1 MTIYKSKSLIE
12 VYRAKAS
19 SGNINE
25 LTGRTGRPDLT
36 RFVIDEIIPKLPLK
50 AETILVDI
58 GCGDGLLLQKA
69 SHAGLDS
76 YRGRL
81 IGVLPTVE
89 EVTRV
94 RVHLVSGAS
103 ALIGNPPLISIELGQ
118 AEKTSMP
125 DHFCDVLVCNGV
137 LHGSGQT
144 IEDVTLALKEFR
156 RITKIGATFFVG
168 EMPDADAFSGKNYGN
183 SITAWLFWVLKNQG
197 FSSFS
202 TRLKQVFFALVSSE
216 PFVIAPKNMFFM
228 CPEEFSNLLNQ
239 YGFKVV
245 EYYRHREI
253 DGKGNVFETTTR
265 WNYIAVRF

>member
-1 MTIYKSKSLIE
+1 MTVYKPKSLIE

-19 SGNINE
+19 SQNINE

-36 RFVIDEIIPKLPLK
+36 RFVIDEIIPKLPLR
-50 AETILVDI
+50 AETVLVDI
-58 GCGDGLLLQKA
+58 GCGDGLLLLKA
-69 SHAGLDS
+69 SIGIDS

-94 RVHLVSGAS
+94 RAHLVTGADI
-103 ALIGNPPLISIELGQ
+103 LISNPPLISIELGQ
-118 AEKTSMP
+118 AEKTSIP
-125 DHFCDVLVCNGV
+125 DHFCDILVCNSV

-144 IEDVTLALKEFR
+144 MKDVKLALEEFQ
-156 RITKIGATFFVG
+156 RITKIGATCFIG
-168 EMPDADAFSGKNYGN
+168 EMPDADEFAGKNYGN

-197 FSSFS
+197 FFSFFA
-202 TRLKQVFFALVSSE
+202 RLKQAFFALVSSE

-228 CPEEFSNLLNQ
+228 RPEDFSDLLNQ

-245 EYYRHREI
+245 EHYRHREV
-253 DGKGNVFETTTR
+253 DGKGQVYESKTR
-265 WNYIAVRF
+265 WNYIAIRF